1 MFKEK
6 LKEIPLKDVMAA
18 PAITIRDN
26 EEFHVVQDKLATYDI
41 RHLPVV
47 NDRGTLAGLITQRA
61 LYKIHSPR
69 RLEDGSWYYDKDLL
83 DGFILKNVMIQDPVA
98 LKGDSTLQEAM
109 DIMIRSKIGS
119 IPIVDELRRPIGII
133 TRGDILKFFLTK

>member
-6 LKEIPLKDVMAA
+6 LKEILLKDVMAA
-18 PAITIRDN
+18 PVRTIRDTDD
-26 EEFHVVQDKLATYDI
+26 FHVVQDKLATYDI

-47 NDRGTLAGLITQRA
+47 DHNGVLVGLITQRA

-83 DGFILKNVMIQDPVA
+83 DGFILKNVMIKEPFF
-98 LKGDSTLQEAM
+98 LKGDSTLQEAI
-109 DIMIRSKIGS
+109 DSMIQFKIGS
-119 IPIVDELRRPIGII
+119 VPVVDELDRPIGIL